1 MDKGRT
7 RIAGEM
13 DKESGSINVT
23 LEGGGGVEGMIL
35 IATAIKNLSNATGV
49 SVAEIMED
57 ITTIL
62 SNKWLNDNLWRTADE
77 RVEEE

>member
-7 RIAGEM
+7 RITGEM
-13 DKESGSINVT
+13 DKESGNINVT
-23 LEGGGGVEGMIL
+23 LEGGGIESMIL

-49 SVAEIMED
+49 SAAEIMEE

-62 SNKWLNDNLWRTADE
+62 SNKWLNDNLWRTANE
-77 RVEEE
+77 RVEED

>member
-7 RIAGEM
+7 YIVGVI

-23 LEGGGGVEGMIL
+23 LEGGGVENIIL
-35 IATAIKNLSNATGV
+35 IAAAIKNLSNATGV
-49 SVAEIMED
+49 SVAEIMEN

-62 SNKWLNDNLWRTADE
+62 SNKWLYDNLWRTVVE
-77 RVEEE
+77 RVKE

>member
-1 MDKGRT
+1 MNKGRA

-13 DKESGSINVT
+13 DKESRSINVT
-23 LEGGGGVEGMIL
+23 LEGRGVEGMIL

-57 ITTIL
+57 ITAIL

-77 RVEEE
+77 RGEEE

>member
-13 DKESGSINVT
+13 DKESGSINVM
-23 LEGGGGVEGMIL
+23 LEGGGVEGMIL

-49 SVAEIMED
+49 SVTEIMED

-62 SNKWLNDNLWRTADE
+62 SNKWLNDNLWSTADE
-77 RVEEE
+77 RVKEE

>member
-1 MDKGRT
+1 MDK
-7 RIAGEM
+7 
-13 DKESGSINVT
+13 DSGSINVT
-23 LEGGGGVEGMIL
+23 LEGGGVEGMIL

-57 ITTIL
+57 ITAI
-62 SNKWLNDNLWRTADE
+62 NKWLNDNLWRTADE

>member
-7 RIAGEM
+7 HIVGVM

-23 LEGGGGVEGMIL
+23 LEGGGVESIIL

-49 SVAEIMED
+49 SVAEIMEN

-62 SNKWLNDNLWRTADE
+62 SNKWLYDNLWRTADE

>member
-1 MDKGRT
+1 MDKGRA
-7 RIAGEM
+7 RIAGEI

-23 LEGGGGVEGMIL
+23 LEGGGVEGIIL

-49 SVAEIMED
+49 SVAEIMEN

-62 SNKWLNDNLWRTADE
+62 SNKWLYDNLWRTADE

>member
-23 LEGGGGVEGMIL
+23 LEGGGVEGMIL

-49 SVAEIMED
+49 SVTEIMKD
-57 ITTIL
+57 ITTAL
-62 SNKWLNDNLWRTADE
+62 ESKWMNDNLWSTADE
-77 RVEEE
+77 RVKEE

>member
-1 MDKGRT
+1 MNKRGA

-23 LEGGGGVEGMIL
+23 LEGGGVDGTIL

-49 SVAEIMED
+49 SVAEIMEN
-57 ITTIL
+57 ITSKSLICTL
-62 SNKWLNDNLWRTADE
+62 LYP
-77 RVEEE
+77 

>member
-7 RIAGEM
+7 RIAGET

-23 LEGGGGVEGMIL
+23 LEGGGVEGMIL

-49 SVAEIMED
+49 SVTEIMED

-62 SNKWLNDNLWRTADE
+62 SNKWLNDNLWSTADE
-77 RVEEE
+77 RVKEE